1 MTGRDSFLRAIC
13 ASPDDDLLRLVYA
26 GWLEENGDLDRAAF
40 IRARCAMARVPEYDP
55 VRVQYWDLEGRWRPG
70 MTAAEEEPPPLPHG
84 LRWAVSAYRRG
95 FLWRVEVLGRGGACR
110 GTAGAGTDKRAAS
123 RLACRRAPLQ
133 EAGPVTAAGEAL
145 DQQPA
150 RG

>member
-84 LRWAVSAYRRG
+84 LGWAVSAYR
-95 FLWRVEVLGRGGACR
+95 EPDAAPDLGRPSGFSGFIVHSGCLGR
-110 GTAGAGTDKRAAS
+110 
-123 RLACRRAPLQ
+123 
-133 EAGPVTAAGEAL
+133 
-145 DQQPA
+145 
-150 RG
+150 